1 MRFALL
7 LALTLAAVGCASSPV
22 PEPTLYQR
30 LGGREAIN
38 AVVVDSIGN
47 VSADQRINARF
58 AHIDANNLSNNLVDL
73 ICERTGGPCV
83 YKGRNMADSHEG
95 MHIRDD
101 EFDALVEDLLKSMKK
116 FKVPEREQRESVAIL
131 ARMRNAIVGH

>member
-7 LALTLAAVGCASSPV
+7 LALTLAAAGCASSPHN
-22 PEPTLYQR
+22 EPTLYQR

-38 AVVVDSIGN
+38 VVVVDAMGN

-73 ICERTGGPCV
+73 ICERTGGP
-83 YKGRNMADSHEG
+83 
-95 MHIRDD
+95 
-101 EFDALVEDLLKSMKK
+101 
-116 FKVPEREQRESVAIL
+116 
-131 ARMRNAIVGH
+131 

>member
-7 LALTLAAVGCASSPV
+7 LALTLAAAGCASSPQN
-22 PEPTLYQR
+22 EPTLYQR

-38 AVVVDSIGN
+38 AVVVDAMGN

-101 EFDALVEDLLKSMKK
+101 EFDALVEDLVKSMNK

>member
-1 MRFALL
+1 MRFAFL
-7 LALTLAAVGCASSPV
+7 LALTLAAAGCAHPAP
-22 PEPTLYQR
+22 PEPSLYQR
-30 LGGREAIN
+30 LGGRAAIN
-38 AVVVDSIGN
+38 VIVVDSIGN
-47 VSADQRINARF
+47 VSADKRINARF
-58 AHIDANNLSNNLVDL
+58 AHIDANNLSDNLVDL

-95 MHIRDD
+95 MNIRDD

-116 FKVPEREQRESVAIL
+116 FKVPEREQQESVAIL

>member
-1 MRFALL
+1 M
-7 LALTLAAVGCASSPV
+7 

-47 VSADQRINARF
+47 VSADPRINARF
-58 AHIDANNLSNNLVDL
+58 ANIDANDLSDNLVDL

-101 EFDALVEDLLKSMKK
+101 EFDALVEDLVKSMRK

>member
-1 MRFALL
+1 M
-7 LALTLAAVGCASSPV
+7 LAAVGCTSSPQ

-30 LGGREAIN
+30 LGGRDAIN
-38 AVVVDSIGN
+38 TIVVDSIGN

-58 AHIDANNLSNNLVDL
+58 AHIDANNLSDNLVDL
-73 ICERTGGPCV
+73 ICERTGGPCI

-95 MHIRDD
+95 MQIRDD

-131 ARMRNAIVGH
+131 ARMRNSIVGH